1 MKNKKKVKTIII
13 SIFLVIVVCS
23 FCLLLKLY
31 FSTNSYIK
39 ILKMNWDIDL
49 PKEEENQLFHYSEPS
64 PHGDGIRYHVID
76 YPGDESK
83 YSQNIIL
90 QLEKNFLG
98 ASQPTKDQIDY
109 VNQLLAK
116 IDVDDKYIPDWNRCL
131 LVYKRQTDNSELF
144 LFYYSDTATLYIL
157 ESFV

>member
-1 MKNKKKVKTIII
+1 MKNKKKINTIFI
-13 SIFLVIVVCS
+13 IFLILIVCS

-39 ILKMNWDIDL
+39 ILKMNWDIVL
-49 PKEEENQLFHYSEPS
+49 PKEENQLFHYSEPS

-83 YSQNIIL
+83 HSQNIVF

-157 ESFV
+157 ESFI